1 MNKSKALRVGG
12 FTIAV
17 AATASLVGFTAHGTG
32 AYFSAAS
39 DGNIAASTGHVK
51 VSSSPSTLDFTNS
64 LPGDFKTQQVTY
76 KAIGTGPEDV
86 YIAFDDPAGGDY
98 ALNGYSSD
106 PATLGRYGHLQVT
119 GPAGTFQSYNL
130 STDASQKANGGGRG
144 TVSGDPTADCY
155 FNPVTGIGGSADM
168 ASIVT
173 DPSAPN
179 YNKPSY
185 VNSCPAP
192 QYILL
197 SKGLNA
203 TDPAQSAAVTF
214 GYTKVLRSGMDS
226 PVAQI
231 PFRIVAE
238 QAGVSPYDAN
248 TTNGR

>member
-12 FTIAV
+12 FTVAV

-32 AYFSAAS
+32 AYFSAATS
-39 DGNIAASTGHVK
+39 GNMAASTGHVT
-51 VSSSPSTLDFTNS
+51 VTSSPSTLDFTNS

-76 KAIGTGPEDV
+76 KVNGDGPEDV
-86 YIAFDDPAGGDY
+86 YIAFDDPNGGDY

-119 GPAGTFQSYNL
+119 GPVGTFQSYNL
-130 STDASQKANGGGRG
+130 STDASQKTNGGGRG
-144 TVSGDPTADCY
+144 TVSGDRTADC
-155 FNPVTGIGGSADM
+155 NIDPTTGLGGS
-168 ASIVT
+168 T
-173 DPSAPN
+173 DQSTRAAGPGTGA
-179 YNKPSY
+179 PSY

-203 TDPAQSAAVTF
+203 SDPAQSAAVTF
-214 GYTKVLRSGMDS
+214 GYTKILDS
-226 PVAQI
+226 QASQGSTTAQI